1 VFFVIFVIFV
11 PEREPSARL
20 TDRAADSPPAKR
32 DCQLRTADCKLSPVR
47 QAVIPRYGGADVF
60 EIRERPEPTPG
71 DGEVRIRV
79 RAAGVNFAD
88 ILARIGLYPDAPK
101 PPMVVGYEVAGVVDE
116 VGGGVTT
123 VHAGDRVVA
132 LTKFG
137 GYADVV
143 TVPAAHVYRFPER
156 LSDAE
161 AAAVPVTYLTAAIAL
176 YRMAALTS
184 GETVVIHNAGGGVG
198 IAATQ
203 LARLRRATVIGTAS
217 AGKHDA
223 LRSFGVEYPIDYR
236 HANVEH
242 EVKRITRGRGADVVL
257 DPIGGRSFGAS
268 YRMLAPLGR
277 LVMLGLSSM
286 SGERRSAWRVLQ
298 AWWAM
303 KPFSALSLINRNRG
317 VFGLHLG
324 HLWEERAR
332 LQPLMDLVLTE
343 LSAGRLTPIV
353 ARTFPLDRAGDAHR
367 FIQSRAN
374 IGKVVLTT

>member
-1 VFFVIFVIFV
+1 M
-11 PEREPSARL
+11 
-20 TDRAADSPPAKR
+20 
-32 DCQLRTADCKLSPVR
+32 R
-47 QAVIPRYGGADVF
+47 QAVILRYGDADVF
-60 EIRERPEPTPG
+60 EVRECSDPAPG

-101 PPMVVGYEVAGVVDE
+101 PPMVVGFEVAGVVDD
-116 VGGGVTT
+116 VGGGVTG
-123 VHAGDRVVA
+123 VHPGDRVVA

-143 TVPAAHVYRFPER
+143 SVPAVQVFRFPDR

-176 YRMAALTS
+176 YKMAALSS
-184 GETVVIHNAGGGVG
+184 GETVLIHNAGGGLG

-223 LRSFGVEYPIDYR
+223 LRSFGVDYPIDYR
-236 HANVEH
+236 HADVEH
-242 EVKRITRGRGADVVL
+242 EVKRITRGRGADVIL
-257 DPIGGRSFGAS
+257 DPIGGGSFGAS

-277 LVMLGLSSM
+277 LVMLGMSSM
-286 SGERRSAWRVLQ
+286 SGERRSAWRVFRG
-298 AWWAM
+298 WWAM
-303 KPFSALSLINRNRG
+303 KPFGALSLINHNRG

-324 HLWEERAR
+324 HLWDERAR
-332 LQPLMDLVLTE
+332 LQPLMDMLLTE
-343 LSAGRLTPIV
+343 LSAGRLSPIV
-353 ARTFPLDRAGDAHR
+353 ARTFPLDRAADAHR